1 MLLNGIGKTYKMKD
15 KIAIIGLGYVGLPLA
30 RLFATKYSVVGFDI
44 NSERISELMFGLD
57 STLEIDNETLKSVLV
72 EDVSESNGLY
82 CTNQLHKIKDCNYY
96 IITVPTPVDKNNKP
110 ILTPLIKASETV
122 GAVLK
127 KGDIVIYESTV
138 YPGATEEDCIPVLER
153 VSRLKFNEDFYAGYS
168 PERIN
173 PGDKEHTVEK
183 ILKVTSGS
191 TTRVGEKV
199 NELYKSVITAGT
211 HLAPT
216 IKVAEASKVIENSQR
231 DINIAFVNELSKIF
245 NLLGIN
251 TQDVL
256 AAAATKWNFLPFKPG
271 LVGGHCIGVDPYYLA
286 QKAQENGYHPEIIL
300 AGRRLNDGMGNYV
313 ASEIVKCMIKK
324 NIPVNKSKVLIL
336 GVTFKENCPDIRNT
350 KVIDLVMA
358 LNDYG
363 TNITIH
369 DPWADEEEVM
379 HEYGLKSSKLL
390 PNEKFDVI
398 ILTVAHNKFLNLDLN
413 TLKNKESVVYDVK
426 GVLKS
431 KVDGRL

>member
-1 MLLNGIGKTYKMKD
+1 MKKD

-44 NSERISELMFGLD
+44 NTDRIYELMSGVD
-57 STLEIDNETLKSVLV
+57 STLELDNETLQSVLIS
-72 EDVSESNGLY
+72 EDSDSNGLF
-82 CTNQLHKIKDCNYY
+82 CTNELDKIKDSNYY
-96 IITVPTPVDKNNKP
+96 IITVPTPVDKNNRP
-110 ILTPLIKASETV
+110 ILTPLVKASETV

-138 YPGATEEDCIPVLER
+138 YPGATEEDCVPVLEK
-153 VSRLKFNEDFYAGYS
+153 VSGLKFNEDFYAGYS

-191 TTRVGEKV
+191 TPEVGEKV

-231 DINIAFVNELSKIF
+231 DINIAFVNELAKIF
-245 NLLGIN
+245 NLLDIN
-251 TQDVL
+251 THDVI

-286 QKAQENGYHPEIIL
+286 QKAQEHGYHPEIIL
-300 AGRRLNDGMGNYV
+300 AGRRLNDGMGDYV
-313 ASEIVKCMIKK
+313 ASEIIKCMIKK
-324 NIPVNKSKVLIL
+324 NIPVNGSKVLIL
-336 GVTFKENCPDIRNT
+336 GITFKENCPDVRNT
-350 KVIDLVMA
+350 KAVDLITA

-363 TNITIH
+363 INITIH
-369 DPWADEEEVM
+369 DPWADEDEVM
-379 HEYGLKSSKLL
+379 HEYGLKSLKYI
-390 PNEKFDVI
+390 PNEKFDAVV
-398 ILTVAHNKFLNLDLN
+398 LTVSHNEFLKLDL
-413 TLKNKESVVYDVK
+413 KKISKPIAVVYDIK
-426 GVLKS
+426 NFLNPKNIDKS
-431 KVDGRL
+431 L